1 MLRASFFSGGPTP
14 AQAPQTTC
22 STADDEIQVMETPN
36 TRVPLVNDAT
46 VFGVNISDETWP
58 DRTSADRE

>member
-22 STADDEIQVMETPN
+22 STAGDEIQVMETP
-36 TRVPLVNDAT
+36 THVSLVNDAT
-46 VFGVNISDETWP
+46 VVFGVNISDETWP